1 MQGEGLEA
9 EFECQYPG
17 ATSHVWG
24 LNGEYLLA
32 KQFPPDMTRTP
43 ASEDSPA
50 RLIMPATPQYNN
62 TVVQCGVLSEEN
74 NNVEEQSKNASL
86 QVQGGYKNTV

>member
-9 EFECQYPG
+9 EFECLHPEAQN
-17 ATSHVWG
+17 HVWG
-24 LNGEYLLA
+24 LNGEYLPV

-62 TVVQCGVLSEEN
+62 TVVQCRALSEGN
-74 NNVEEQSKNASL
+74 NNVGEQSKNASL
-86 QVQGGYKNTV
+86 QVQGGYENTV